1 GSPPVMTIFAMS
13 ASARPGRFVGS
24 EGAQRERM
32 DLAAHALA
40 QGRVDHAVA
49 GQRQLAG
56 GGGAD
61 DGGFEMHAVVA
72 TDVGRGAGQA
82 GLDQLADGFGIHG
95 SVAEGPAA
103 AGAGQT
109 LEWRHSNPR
118 RSEEHTSELQSRENL
133 VCR

>member
-1 GSPPVMTIFAMS
+1 SALSAAAFCLLCDRPPRHLRSFPTRRSSDLPVMTIFAMS

-32 DLAAHALA
+32 DLTAHALA

-56 GGGAD
+56 
-61 DGGFEMHAVVA
+61 E
-72 TDVGRGAGQA
+72 
-82 GLDQLADGFGIHG
+82 
-95 SVAEGPAA
+95 
-103 AGAGQT
+103 
-109 LEWRHSNPR
+109 

-133 VCR
+133 VCRLLLDRKKALDVL